1 MIIILVAL
9 ASPMQAEPRN
19 RAKLG
24 PDFKPGQLLF
34 EANGGQARPDVRY
47 LSRARGFNLY
57 LTDTAARLQLRQ
69 RSGAYPVM
77 VNLTFTGS
85 DGPAKVSAEDLR
97 PAKIN
102 YFYGAD
108 PQQWL
113 RGLPTYGR
121 VRLKQTAAD
130 IVLYGNENELEY
142 DLVLPAGADPDSV
155 HLKIEGAED
164 LRLNDNGDLVLVTA
178 AGDLVMRRPVA
189 HTRSG
194 RANGFPSPGMLLMSS
209 TEVGFN
215 VGKYDRN
222 KPLTIDPVLIFSTYL
237 GGSQPDFGSALTLD
251 SAGNVFV
258 TGRTSSTNFPTLGGF
273 SNANRGSVDALRGQ
287 LPVLRRRRKNII

>member
-1 MIIILVAL
+1 MGHFGMNKQITAISILVIILLGAL
-9 ASPMQAEPRN
+9 TVQAQPLN

-24 PDFKPGQLLF
+24 SDFKPGQLLF
-34 EANGGQARPDVRY
+34 EANAGQAPPDVRY

-57 LTDTAARLQLRQ
+57 LTDTGAKVQLQE
-69 RSGAYPVM
+69 RSGANHGM
-77 VNLTFTGS
+77 VNLTFAGS
-85 DGPAKVSAEDLR
+85 DGRAKLVAEDLR

-102 YFYGAD
+102 YFHGAD

-155 HLKIEGAED
+155 RLKIDGAED
-164 LRLNDNGDLVLVTA
+164 LKLNDKGDLVLVTA
-178 AGDLVMRRPVA
+178 AGDLVMRRPV
-189 HTRSG
+189 TYQERRGKRIPVSTEYV
-194 RANGFPSPGMLLMSS
+194 LMSS

-215 VGKYDRN
+215 VGKYDHA

-237 GGSQPDFGSALTLD
+237 GGNQPDYG
-251 SAGNVFV
+251 
-258 TGRTSSTNFPTLGGF
+258 
-273 SNANRGSVDALRGQ
+273 
-287 LPVLRRRRKNII
+287 